1 MDATEVAALRAEVER
16 LHQRVAEL
24 EQRSSHDLATFFASL
39 LQALPA
45 VVVWFDSELKIRFVS
60 HLVPGL
66 REEDVVGKPAL
77 DFINA
82 EDRERA
88 LATTRQALRT
98 GETGSYETT
107 GPGPHGQLRRYRVF
121 VTPAPSSDGSVGGCF
136 VALDI
141 SRLIEQER
149 ALAEV
154 EQKLRIALSSTGVGL
169 WTWDIASGEVLWDD
183 GMRRVMGRT
192 EPLDLPAYL
201 EHAAHP
207 NDREAIRLS
216 GEHAL
221 ASGRFEPV
229 THRIVRP
236 DGEVRW
242 VLAMGEV
249 QCDPSGRPLRF
260 MGGNLDI
267 TAQRDLEEQLRLAH
281 KMEAVG
287 RLTAGVAHN
296 FNNMLMVVM
305 PSLDLLRRVVPESHA
320 ALLDH
325 AAGASERA
333 ADMVRKL
340 MTFAGQRRR
349 VDPGICDA
357 GDLAV
362 RITAMCERTFDR
374 HIALTCETADSEL
387 RVRADEGDLE
397 QVVMNLLLNARDA
410 VLDANREH
418 PRIETWV
425 TRHEDDPRLPGA
437 GPLVVIV
444 VKDNGSGMSEQAK
457 SHAFEP
463 FFTSK
468 DVGRGTGLGLA
479 TSYAIARDLGGLIEL
494 ESTLGAGT
502 TVTVLLPASGPV
514 LRQLPSDPL
523 PPPAPA
529 NASVLV
535 IDDEP
540 LILRLVAQALTDLG
554 YRVQTAGDDSTAL
567 ALLEHERVDVIL
579 LDRSMPGTPGTALL
593 GSLRALAPSAKIA
606 YFTGQEVS
614 PEALAEVDAVIQKP
628 VRVTELARAL
638 AELSG

>member
-1 MDATEVAALRAEVER
+1 MAASEVADLQSEVAR
-16 LHQRVAEL
+16 LHRRVAEL

-45 VVVWFDSELKIRFVS
+45 VVVWFDAELKIRFVS
-60 HLVPGL
+60 NLVAGL

-77 DFINA
+77 DFVS
-82 EDRERA
+82 DDTRSLA
-88 LATTRQALRT
+88 LATIQHSLST
-98 GETGSYETT
+98 GETGSYETI
-107 GPGPHGQLRRYRVF
+107 GPGPHDQPRRYKVF
-121 VTPAPSSDGSVGGCF
+121 VTPAPSSDGSVGGCL

-141 SRLIEQER
+141 SVLVERER
-149 ALAEV
+149 ALAEA
-154 EQKLRIALSSTGVGL
+154 EQKLRIALASTKLGL
-169 WTWDIASGEVLWDD
+169 WSWEMATGEVLWDE
-183 GMRRVMGRT
+183 GMRQVMGRT
-192 EPLDLPAYL
+192 EPLDLPAYVEL
-201 EHAAHP
+201 AAHP
-207 NDREAIRLS
+207 DDRAAVRES
-216 GEHAL
+216 GEQAL
-221 ASGRFEPV
+221 ATGQFDPV

-242 VLAMGEV
+242 VLSMGEL
-249 QCDPSGRPLRF
+249 QSDASGRPVRF
-260 MGGNLDI
+260 VGGNLDI
-267 TAQRDLEEQLRLAH
+267 TGQRDLEERLRLAH

-305 PSLDLLRRVVPESHA
+305 PSLDLLRKVVPVSHA
-320 ALLDH
+320 TLLDH

-349 VDPGICDA
+349 VAPGLCDV
-357 GDLAV
+357 GELAR
-362 RITAMCERTFDR
+362 RITSMCERTFDR
-374 HIALTCETADSEL
+374 HIALRCEIAPDGL

-410 VLDANREH
+410 VLEAGREH
-418 PRIETWV
+418 PVIEISV
-425 TRHEDDPRLPGA
+425 TSREGDPRLPGTA
-437 GPLVVIV
+437 PLVAV
-444 VKDNGSGMSEQAK
+444 VVQDNGAGMSDLAM

-494 ESTLGAGT
+494 DSTLGVGT
-502 TVTVLLPASGPV
+502 TATVLLPASTTV
-514 LRQLPSDPL
+514 LRQLPTEPP

-540 LILRLVAQALTDLG
+540 LILRLVAESLAELG
-554 YRVQTAGDDSTAL
+554 YRVHTADSGGAAL
-567 ALLEHERVDVIL
+567 AVLEREPVAVIL
-579 LDRSMPGTPGTALL
+579 LDRSMPGTPGSALL
-593 GSLRALAPSAKIA
+593 ASLRARAPRSKIA
-606 YFTGQEVS
+606 YFTGQEVA
-614 PEALAEVDAVIQKP
+614 PAEQAEVDAVIQKP
-628 VRVTELARAL
+628 VRVTELARIL
-638 AELSG
+638 AGLSS